1 MTTYIALPN
10 TIEAFVVVN
19 DAVNEATVVGVEIDG
34 EDQRLIAVV
43 NSGVSITARRFK
55 EVYPD
60 ELYAELELQN
70 RITDRKLIERLD
82 AEGAERERLAVATG
96 T

>member
-1 MTTYIALPN
+1 LK
-10 TIEAFVVVN
+10 
-19 DAVNEATVVGVEIDG
+19 IDG